1 MLRFVFSVF
10 VVFVLS
16 FVCAY
21 ADKADVW
28 SVELEETAPGVYT
41 IIAEVEHADDGWDHY
56 ADAWQVLTP
65 DGKVI
70 ATRELA
76 HPHMNEQPFIRSL
89 SGVEIPD
96 GVAEITVRA
105 RDLVHGFG
113 GREVTV
119 RVPRMVWATD
129 ANGAQSP

>member
-1 MLRFVFSVF
+1 MLRLVFSAFALVI
-10 VVFVLS
+10 LS
-16 FVCAY
+16 WLPAFAGE
-21 ADKADVW
+21 ADVW
-28 SVELEETAPGVYT
+28 SVELEETAPGVFT
-41 IIAEVEHADDGWDHY
+41 ITAEVEHADDGWDHY
-56 ADAWQVLTP
+56 ADAWEVLTP

-89 SGVEIPD
+89 SGVEIPS

-113 GREVTV
+113 GREVTIA
-119 RVPRMVWATD
+119 VPRSPQ
-129 ANGAQSP
+129 GARSQADQSP

>member
-1 MLRFVFSVF
+1 MLRFVVSVF
-10 VVFVLS
+10 AILVSS
-16 FVCAY
+16 FACAH

-41 IIAEVEHADDGWDHY
+41 ITAEVEHADDGWDHY

-65 DGKVI
+65 DGEVI

-96 GVAEITVRA
+96 NVAEITVRA

-119 RVPRMVWATD
+119 RVPRTVRATD
-129 ANGAQSP
+129 TSGAQSP

>member
-1 MLRFVFSVF
+1 MLRFVLSAFALV
-10 VVFVLS
+10 VLS
-16 FVCAY
+16 CLPAL
-21 ADKADVW
+21 AGKADVW

-41 IIAEVEHADDGWDHY
+41 VTAEVEHADDGWDHY
-56 ADAWQVLTP
+56 ADAWDVLTP

-89 SGVEIPD
+89 SGVEIPAD
-96 GVAEITVRA
+96 VVEITVRA

-119 RVPRMVWATD
+119 KVPRSALSRSSPD
-129 ANGAQSP
+129 NQSP